1 MVGPNY
7 IVFEFSYG
15 LKCTVFLC
23 SAGLSTSPMSLAL
36 RDARANADT
45 QPVASSRHVEPPHSG
60 AILSELELW
69 LVVEKSLLKDVWSGW
84 MDQRMHHWRVANVQ
98 FVAGWPRAT
107 SGVYRLQ
114 TPENE
119 NPRYARGNIIRHV
132 NEIDKIIIRFSLYL
146 REGDRTMKDLEG
158 NFEDH
163 PYVRTPTMAW
173 RNAKRVVNAKRVLS
187 FETRDGHSIHAGL
200 TCHGCGKDDCGMQM
214 TRVFIEFRPRSVLDL
229 NFQGRMCDM
238 LLNVC
243 GYFSWFEMGQIRKVN
258 STSDLPLVAPSPPSS
273 GSLWRH
279 PIQARLTV
287 CGLWER
293 CEALLAACVGAC
305 KWFCEQP
312 VAHP

>member
-15 LKCTVFLC
+15 LKRTVFLC
-23 SAGLSTSPMSLAL
+23 SAGLSTSPMSRAL
-36 RDARANADT
+36 RGARANAGT
-45 QPVASSRHVEPPHSG
+45 RPVASSRLVEPPHSG

-158 NFEDH
+158 NFADH
-163 PYVRTPTMAW
+163 PYVRTSTMAW
-173 RNAKRVVNAKRVLS
+173 RNAKSVVS
-187 FETRDGHSIHAGL
+187 FETWDDHIINAGL
-200 TCHGCGKDDCGMQM
+200 TCHGCGKDDCGMQI
-214 TRVFIEFRPRSVLDL
+214 TRVFIEFYPLHVLDL